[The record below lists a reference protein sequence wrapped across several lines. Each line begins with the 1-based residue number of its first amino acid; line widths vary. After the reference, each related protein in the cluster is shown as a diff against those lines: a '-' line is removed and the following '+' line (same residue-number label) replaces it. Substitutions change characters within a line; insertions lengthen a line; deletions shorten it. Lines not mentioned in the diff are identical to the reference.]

1 MEKRNGVAE
10 EKNWLV
16 NAIDLFASEYGWTK
30 DYILKRVYPDEA
42 IDLKRAIDIRT
53 FNKYLIELAIEHNPH
68 SEKPEKLRDEFL
80 ERADADINRDE
91 DIDKQGL
98 KQLKM
103 RLNRHSKA
111 VKVK

>member
-1 MEKRNGVAE
+1 M
-10 EKNWLV
+10 
-16 NAIDLFASEYGWTK
+16 
-30 DYILKRVYPDEA
+30 
-42 IDLKRAIDIRT
+42 
-53 FNKYLIELAIEHNPH
+53 AIEHNPH